1 MWYLV
6 ITMFAVNP
14 GVTTTNSGS
23 IKAKVGTYEECMRAK
38 DQVIKT
44 FRVDNYRV
52 NAGCII
58 LP

>member
-6 ITMFAVNP
+6 ITLFTVVP
-14 GVTTTNSGS
+14 GETTSSGS
-23 IKAKVGTYEECMRAK
+23 IKAKVGKYEDCLRARE
-38 DQVIKT
+38 QVIKT

-52 NAGCII
+52 NAGCIF

>member
-14 GVTTTNSGS
+14 GAINTNSGS
-23 IKAKVGTYEECMRAK
+23 IKAIIGTYEDCMRSK

-44 FRVDNYRV
+44 FKLDNYRV
-52 NAGCII
+52 NAGCIY